1 MIYIFFLSF
10 FFNNVPCFNKLG
22 DLFLA
27 VNSNA
32 KLFSTLKDYDN
43 ILSKITQQQISLAD
57 EIDACKDT
65 YFGIVRMNAGI

>member
-1 MIYIFFLSF
+1 
-10 FFNNVPCFNKLG
+10 
-22 DLFLA
+22 

-32 KLFSTLKDYDN
+32 KLFSILKDYDN

-65 YFGIVRMNAGI
+65 YFGIVRMNAGNLFPYLSF